1 MKHLKSYKLFES
13 KSMISPN
20 DNDITFVRNILLD
33 MSDDD
38 ISIKVSD
45 LKEYSPNSPVKKISI
60 LIGDDE
66 DELSEIFF
74 DISKYIETLESINN
88 YLTGE
93 GYSLEFSHFLYTIKD
108 M

>member
-13 KSMISPN
+13 N

-45 LKEYSPNSPVKKISI
+45 LKEYNPNSPTKKISI

-74 DISKYIETLESINN
+74 DI
-88 YLTGE
+88 
-93 GYSLEFSHFLYTIKD
+93 
-108 M
+108 

>member
-13 KSMISPN
+13 N

-38 ISIKVSD
+38 ISVRVTD
-45 LKEYSPNSPVKKISI
+45 LNKYSSNSPIFISI

-66 DELSEIFF
+66 DEDSEIFF
-74 DISKYIETLESINN
+74 NVSK
-88 YLTGE
+88 
-93 GYSLEFSHFLYTIKD
+93 
-108 M
+108 